1 MAERIL
7 YRGKRVFITT
17 VKFDFLGREM
27 KGIMDIMEQIQENE
41 QWKLNGNC
49 EKCRRNNYC
58 STPCTHYNRRIR
70 AEFKGLV
77 ADTMNK
83 MTGGVMREAIDK
95 TVNGI
100 W

>member
-7 YRGKRVFITT
+7 YKGKRVFITM
-17 VKFDFLGREM
+17 VKFDFIWKRGEKIM
-27 KGIMDIMEQIQENE
+27 KQIQENE

-83 MTGGVMREAIDK
+83 MTGGMMREVIDK

>member
-1 MAERIL
+1 M
-7 YRGKRVFITT
+7 
-17 VKFDFLGREM
+17 FDFFGKEV

-58 STPCTHYNRRIR
+58 STPCTHHNRRIR
-70 AEFKGLV
+70 AELKGVV

-95 TVNGI
+95 TVNEI

>member
-1 MAERIL
+1 
-7 YRGKRVFITT
+7 
-17 VKFDFLGREM
+17 
-27 KGIMDIMEQIQENE
+27 MEQIQENE

-49 EKCRRNNYC
+49 EKCRRSNYC
-58 STPCTHYNRRIR
+58 STPCTRHKRRIR
-70 AEFKGLV
+70 AEFKDLV

-83 MTGGVMREAIDK
+83 MTGGVMREIIDK

>member
-1 MAERIL
+1 
-7 YRGKRVFITT
+7 
-17 VKFDFLGREM
+17 
-27 KGIMDIMEQIQENE
+27 MDIMEQIQENE

-58 STPCTHYNRRIR
+58 STPYTHYNRRIR

-83 MTGGVMREAIDK
+83 MTGEVMEAIDK

>member
-1 MAERIL
+1 M
-7 YRGKRVFITT
+7 
-17 VKFDFLGREM
+17 FDFFGKEV

-58 STPCTHYNRRIR
+58 STPCTHYNMRIR

-83 MTGGVMREAIDK
+83 MIGGVKRSH
-95 TVNGI
+95 
-100 W
+100 

>member
-1 MAERIL
+1 MFDR
-7 YRGKRVFITT
+7 KRLLRNIKKV
-17 VKFDFLGREM
+17 DFFGREV

>member
-1 MAERIL
+1 
-7 YRGKRVFITT
+7 
-17 VKFDFLGREM
+17 
-27 KGIMDIMEQIQENE
+27 MEQIQENE

-58 STPCTHYNRRIR
+58 STPCTHHNKRIR

-83 MTGGVMREAIDK
+83 MTESMD
-95 TVNGI
+95 
-100 W
+100 

>member
-1 MAERIL
+1 MVL
-7 YRGKRVFITT
+7 KKRRRNGIITK
-17 VKFDFLGREM
+17 KFDFFGREV
-27 KGIMDIMEQIQENE
+27 KGIIEQIQENE

-58 STPCTHYNRRIR
+58 STPCTHHNRRIN

-95 TVNGI
+95 TVNVI

>member
-1 MAERIL
+1 MAKRIL
-7 YRGKRVFITT
+7 YRGKKLFIVT
-17 VKFDFLGREM
+17 VKFDFFEREV
-27 KGIMDIMEQIQENE
+27 KGIMEQIQENE

-58 STPCTHYNRRIR
+58 SNPCTHRNRRIK

-83 MTGGVMREAIDK
+83 MTGGVMREVIDK

>member
-1 MAERIL
+1 MISSIIS
-7 YRGKRVFITT
+7 KRQI
-17 VKFDFLGREM
+17 KFDFFGREV

-58 STPCTHYNRRIR
+58 STPCTHHNRRIR

-83 MTGGVMREAIDK
+83 MTGGVMREVIDK

>member
-1 MAERIL
+1 
-7 YRGKRVFITT
+7 
-17 VKFDFLGREM
+17 
-27 KGIMDIMEQIQENE
+27 MEQIQENE
-41 QWKLNGNC
+41 QWKLDSNC

-58 STPCTHYNRRIR
+58 SKPCTHHNRRTR
-70 AEFKGLV
+70 AEFNALI

-83 MTGGVMREAIDK
+83 MTGGVMEEAIDK

>member
-1 MAERIL
+1 
-7 YRGKRVFITT
+7 
-17 VKFDFLGREM
+17 
-27 KGIMDIMEQIQENE
+27 MEQIQENE

-58 STPCTHYNRRIR
+58 SKPCTRYNKLIR
-70 AEFKGLV
+70 SEITGLV

-83 MTGGVMREAIDK
+83 MTGGVMREIVDK
-95 TVNGI
+95 TVNRI

>member
-1 MAERIL
+1 
-7 YRGKRVFITT
+7 
-17 VKFDFLGREM
+17 
-27 KGIMDIMEQIQENE
+27 MEQIQENE
-41 QWKLNGNC
+41 QWKLSGNC
-49 EKCRRNNYC
+49 EKCRRSNYC
-58 STPCTHYNRRIR
+58 STPCTQHNSRIR

-77 ADTMNK
+77 VDAMNK

>member
-1 MAERIL
+1 
-7 YRGKRVFITT
+7 
-17 VKFDFLGREM
+17 
-27 KGIMDIMEQIQENE
+27 MEQIQENE

-58 STPCTHYNRRIR
+58 SKPCTHRNRRIR
-70 AEFKGLV
+70 SEFKGLV

-83 MTGGVMREAIDK
+83 MTGGVMREVIDK

>member
-1 MAERIL
+1 MWINNSKVL
-7 YRGKRVFITT
+7 FHWK
-17 VKFDFLGREM
+17 
-27 KGIMDIMEQIQENE
+27 KGESTGQVQENE
-41 QWKLNGNC
+41 QWKLYGYC

-58 STPCTHYNRRIR
+58 ATPCTHHNRRIR

-83 MTGGVMREAIDK
+83 MTGGVMRESIDK

>member
-1 MAERIL
+1 
-7 YRGKRVFITT
+7 
-17 VKFDFLGREM
+17 
-27 KGIMDIMEQIQENE
+27 MEQIQENE

-95 TVNGI
+95 TVIGNYKSLKSIPDGCPTKVKVKFKGSDKWI
-100 W
+100 EYKR

>member
-1 MAERIL
+1 MIWDGNKSSIS
-7 YRGKRVFITT
+7 Y
-17 VKFDFLGREM
+17 GREV
-27 KGIMDIMEQIQENE
+27 KGIMEQIQENE
-41 QWKLNGNC
+41 QWKLSGNC

-58 STPCTHYNRRIR
+58 STPCTHHNRRIR

>member
-1 MAERIL
+1 M
-7 YRGKRVFITT
+7 
-17 VKFDFLGREM
+17 FDFFGREV

-58 STPCTHYNRRIR
+58 STPCTHYNRRIK